1 MDIDATFLP
10 VADTL
15 INATFPTSIT
25 YHRAGNKTYD
35 PTTGTVTGTDTD
47 YAINAGVLSRRR
59 VEEGGP
65 SETYEL
71 MLWVEHKTLRCCRP
85 RLTRSRMT
93 TRSGRSQPWIRLTA
107 AKAGSHPG
115 HLPVSLMPVFRD
127 PKRLQQHLKKAMD
140 ALQAEVVITTQAELG
155 SRKCR
160 RLILVGSDQI
170 GLLLKASPVAR
181 QLRRPTSHKQ
191 MPTA

>member
-71 MLWVEHKTLRCCRP
+71 MLWVEHKTLPVLPTTADTITYDNTVWKVTAVDPTYSSKSWIASKVTCR
-85 RLTRSRMT
+85 S
-93 TRSGRSQPWIRLTA
+93 A
-107 AKAGSHPG
+107 
-115 HLPVSLMPVFRD
+115 
-127 PKRLQQHLKKAMD
+127 
-140 ALQAEVVITTQAELG
+140 
-155 SRKCR
+155 
-160 RLILVGSDQI
+160 
-170 GLLLKASPVAR
+170 
-181 QLRRPTSHKQ
+181 
-191 MPTA
+191 